1 MKIFQSFGG
10 DLNYKDLLQIDGA
23 FSSAHNNYGRS
34 PVFNGID
41 GKRIAKKSRKTSV
54 SLKDHIDNVSDKMHS
69 FYGTEKDFTKKDQLE
84 VWKSYWLEYIN
95 AFDKLIIS
103 LPNSIVT
110 AFIGRQAIELGFKY
124 LLLKKTGSIV
134 YEHNIGKLASLFF
147 ENIQKDKYAYLEYVD
162 SFCELYCEYI
172 EGSNAEY
179 FRYPEYKGNSFFAG
193 NRLDIQWLSYNF
205 ALILLKLIH
214 YAKLE
219 SKL

>member
-41 GKRIAKKSRKTSV
+41 GKRIAKKSRKKSV
-54 SLKDHIDNVSDKMHS
+54 SSKEHIDNDLDQFDS
-69 FYGTEKDFTKKDQLE
+69 FCGTEKDFTKKDQFE

-95 AFDKLIIS
+95 AFDKLIVS
-103 LPNSIVT
+103 LPDSIVT

-124 LLLKKTGSIV
+124 LLLKETDTLK
-134 YEHNIGKLASLFF
+134 YEHNIGKLASLFLA
-147 ENIQKDKYAYLEYVD
+147 NKTNKCDYLEDVD

-193 NRLDIQWLSYNF
+193 NRLDIPWLSYNF

-214 YAKLE
+214 FAKLE